1 MILVILGSVTEQK
14 VLTVV
19 TIIERFSRRYFLYG

>member
-14 VLTVV
+14 VLTVE
-19 TIIERFSRRYFLYG
+19 TIIERFSRRYF